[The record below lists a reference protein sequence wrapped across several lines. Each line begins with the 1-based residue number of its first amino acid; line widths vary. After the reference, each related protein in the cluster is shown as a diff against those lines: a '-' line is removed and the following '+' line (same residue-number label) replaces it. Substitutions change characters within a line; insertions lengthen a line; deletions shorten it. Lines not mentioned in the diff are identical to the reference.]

1 MTTIYLSDKGGKHYI
16 KCEGH
21 ATGSVEACAGISA
34 ICLTVARGVDSVIKF
49 VAEDGLFE
57 VEFTGQD
64 ELFRFAREGFEGM
77 CEEYGN
83 YCKIMA

>member
-1 MTTIYLSDKGGKHYI
+1 MTTIYLSDKDGKHYI

-21 ATGSVEACAGISA
+21 ATGSVETCAGISA
-34 ICLTVARGVDSVIKF
+34 ICITVARCVDAEKI

-57 VEFTGQD
+57 VEFVGQD
-64 ELFRFAREGFEGM
+64 ELFRFAREGLEGM